1 MILIVASDAGL
12 STIWARHIRRH
23 GFEVTT
29 VRSQAEAVD
38 IMTHESPRA
47 IVMDLGLEE
56 GSPIAIADFAS
67 YRCPEARVVFV
78 SRDSFFS
85 DGSLFKLMPNA
96 AAHVGAMT
104 PPDDLAA
111 IVEHYAAA

>member
-1 MILIVASDAGL
+1 MILIVADDADL

-23 GFEVTT
+23 GFEVSTL
-29 VRSQAEAVD
+29 RSQADAVD
-38 IMTHESPRA
+38 AMIHESPQA
-47 IVMDLGLEE
+47 IVLDLGLSD

-67 YRCPEARVVFV
+67 YRCPDARVVFV

-85 DGSLFKLMPNA
+85 DGSLFRLMPNA
-96 AAHVGAMT
+96 AAHLNAAT

>member
-1 MILIVASDAGL
+1 MILIVASDGDL

-23 GFEVTT
+23 GLEVTT
-29 VRSQAEAVD
+29 VRSQEDAVD
-38 IMTHESPRA
+38 AIIHEQPKA
-47 IVMDLGLEE
+47 IVMDLGLED

-96 AAHVGAMT
+96 AAHLGAAT
-104 PPDDLAA
+104 APDDLAA
-111 IVEHYAAA
+111 IVDHYAAA

>member
-1 MILIVASDAGL
+1 MILIVADDANL

-23 GFEVTT
+23 GFEVST

-38 IMTHESPRA
+38 LMTHETPRA
-47 IVMDLGLEE
+47 ILMDLGLTN

-67 YRCPEARVVFV
+67 YRCPKARVVFV

-96 AAHVGAMT
+96 AAHLNAAT
-104 PPDDLAA
+104 SPDDLAA

>member
-1 MILIVASDAGL
+1 MILIVASDADL

-29 VRSQAEAVD
+29 VRTQADAVD
-38 IMTHESPRA
+38 VITHEAPQA
-47 IVMDLGLEE
+47 IVMDLGLIN

-67 YRCPEARVVFV
+67 YRCPDAKVVFV

-85 DGSLFKLMPNA
+85 DGSLFKLMPNT
-96 AAHVGAMT
+96 AAHLNAAT
-104 PPDDLAA
+104 APDDLAA
-111 IVEHYAAA
+111 IVEHYAA